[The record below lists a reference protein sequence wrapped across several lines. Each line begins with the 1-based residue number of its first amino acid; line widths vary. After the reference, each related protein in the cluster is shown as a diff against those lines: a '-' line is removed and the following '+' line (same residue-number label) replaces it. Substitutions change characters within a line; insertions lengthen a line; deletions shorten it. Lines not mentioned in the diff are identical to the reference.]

1 MGRWLLIRW
10 LLGLM
15 TLSPAPPPQEQVAPP
30 NILFILADDLGY
42 GDIGFTGG
50 GLRTPV
56 LDSLAARG
64 VVLTQHY
71 ATPQCTPSRAA
82 LMTGLFP
89 SRLGDH
95 ATKAYNGKV
104 LPDGM
109 STLASLLREQGYR
122 TGISGKWHVG
132 VSFADGPLQYGFERA
147 YGILNGGCTQFGH
160 HYKRPDSLTWYRQE
174 AYLEEE
180 GHSTDLLTANV
191 IDWIEEGAGD
201 DRAWFYYLPYTA
213 VHVPVQVPTEWVA
226 SYTDTT
232 FYSDPRLDEAKRRY
246 AAFVTQLDARIGD
259 VLAALSRTGQA
270 ENTLIVFTSDNGAPD
285 SWMYRGKYPRDT
297 LLADSPVLGSNFP
310 FRGWKQEVY
319 EGGIRAPAIVHW
331 PAGGLGGGR
340 LENTPAHL
348 VDWLPTL
355 LTAVGTRPPAGDGQ
369 NLLPLLRQEGTAP
382 TDRDLYWR
390 FPGSS
395 ALRYGDLKLVAHE
408 RENEIHYEMYQL
420 GDDPGE
426 QRGLARR
433 SVNHDLVERMKARLQ
448 RQRSLDL
455 ELRRQRV
462 PFDSTIQ
469 YGNLGLNFRF
479 DLGPVQNRDAYEMR

>member
-1 MGRWLLIRW
+1 MGRVLLLWLCSWVIGPLC
-10 LLGLM
+10 
-15 TLSPAPPPQEQVAPP
+15 AQVRAGGEAP
-30 NILFILADDLGY
+30 NILFILADDLGH
-42 GDIGFTGG
+42 GDLGFTGG
-50 GLRTPV
+50 QLRTPV
-56 LDSLAARG
+56 LDKLAARG
-64 VVLTQHY
+64 VRLTQHY

-82 LMTGLFP
+82 LLTGLFP

-104 LPDGM
+104 LPDSM
-109 STLASLLREQGYR
+109 PTLASLLREQGYR

-132 VSFADGPLQYGFERA
+132 VTFEDGPLRYGFERA

-160 HYKRPDSLTWYRQE
+160 HYKRPDSLTWYRQD

-191 IDWIEEGAGD
+191 IDWIEAGAGD
-201 DRAWFYYLPYTA
+201 DKPWFYYLPYTA
-213 VHVPVQVPTEWVA
+213 VHVPVQVPMEWVE
-226 SYTDTT
+226 SYADTT
-232 FYSDPRLDEAKRRY
+232 FYENARLDEAKRRY
-246 AAFVTQLDARIGD
+246 AAYVTQLDARIGD

-270 ENTLIVFTSDNGAPD
+270 ENTLVVFTSDNGAPD

-310 FRGWKQEVY
+310 FRGWKMEVY

-331 PAGGLGGGR
+331 PAGGLSGGR
-340 LENTPAHL
+340 KATSPAHL

-355 LTAVGTRPPAGDGQ
+355 LTAAGARPPTGDGE
-369 NLLPLLRQEGTAP
+369 NLLPLLRGARAP
-382 TDRDLYWR
+382 TPARDLYWR

-395 ALRYGDLKLVAHE
+395 ALRHADLKLVAHD
-408 RENEIHYEMYQL
+408 RDNDTHYELYHL

-426 QRGLARR
+426 QRDLARR
-433 SVNHDLVERMKARLQ
+433 SANRDLVERMKARLH
-448 RQRSLDL
+448 RQRELDL

-469 YGNLGLNFRF
+469 YGNLGLNIRP
-479 DLGPVQNRDAYEMR
+479 DLSPAQNRDAYEMR